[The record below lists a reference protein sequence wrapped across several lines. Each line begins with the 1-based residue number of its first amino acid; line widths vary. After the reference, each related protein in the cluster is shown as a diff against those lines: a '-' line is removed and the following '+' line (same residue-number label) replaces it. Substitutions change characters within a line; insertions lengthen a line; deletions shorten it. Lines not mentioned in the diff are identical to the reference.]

1 MLRRVSRVSAGH
13 ERKPKKREP
22 KKREPKKRE
31 PKEREPKE
39 REPKERGTEV
49 HRCGAK
55 RPVTA
60 CAGTRL
66 LFPGLY
72 SLSTKVQT
80 GRLRPTAQEFIPT
93 SCPGPYLA
101 PVHTLLFHVL
111 PA

>member
-22 KKREPKKRE
+22 KEREPKEREPKKREPKKRE
-31 PKEREPKE
+31 PKEREPKEREPKKREPKE

-60 CAGTRL
+60 FAGTRFHSL
-66 LFPGLY
+66 GLY
-72 SLSTKVQT
+72 SFSTKVET
-80 GRLRPTAQEFIPT
+80 GRPRPTA
-93 SCPGPYLA
+93 
-101 PVHTLLFHVL
+101 
-111 PA
+111 